1 MYILRYC
8 YVPQSIDEEA
18 ILALMVHQRLCQ
30 LTLQRSMRH
39 KHRRRAQELRLQKL
53 RDQQKS
59 INNQQRQQLQQ
70 HTTNGTTV
78 VNLYDE
84 NKNDDQNQ
92 NKDQR
97 EKPSQTED
105 KNDQNDDD
113 DEEESKTVNIKDST
127 EEMATTTT
135 KLQEMID
142 SQTQIVNSKYILA
155 DDETLRI
162 ESENLLSLL
171 FLTILLSVKREFYPL
186 SKCILRSLNEKQIDC
201 SRWYKY
207 ALSLYGNNQLNEC
220 IRACHHSLQNDT
232 TINVTSYN
240 MNKTDLKILRHH
252 FILSACLLA
261 TRSALLLHD
270 HKSALSYGRAGVRL
284 SLDKDY
290 LSATSSSNNDNKMMI
305 LIDQR
310 SIAYLLFSI
319 ACSQSAYSKSLS
331 SFEDRKSLHKLAMK
345 SIIRAC
351 ILSPRNQTIVF
362 NLALC
367 RADLGDIEGSL
378 DDIRSLLQNLHPYHA
393 ESWHL
398 LSLLLSSKRKWMES
412 YRAIDQSLRY
422 CTFISS
428 SSLNKFNRKNYHS
441 LRIFYKY
448 KLKLTKIKIL
458 MKQNR
463 ISSPLQIFNELC
475 KSLDFNERFYKMTK
489 LPNSH
494 KLCPLFQPISNK
506 NDELISFVQSST
518 NNNNLSGN
526 NAANKHTLYSLLLLR
541 LEYILTLT
549 SFYLMENVSAS
560 KYAFHCMEF
569 ALQFFGSST
578 LNDETTKKH
587 ILSDIYYK
595 LGECCESLQQLSL
608 ALSHYKTAISYD
620 SSHYKSLIGQSRIYL
635 LNNKLLQSK
644 SYLDTALKI
653 NAYSSKAW
661 SVLAQIQ
668 QQQKLFD
675 KASNSYLT
683 SLELQRDEPIESYEN
698 IPRWL
703 P

>member
-1 MYILRYC
+1 
-8 YVPQSIDEEA
+8 
-18 ILALMVHQRLCQ
+18 
-30 LTLQRSMRH
+30 MRH

-53 RDQQKS
+53 REQQKS
-59 INNQQRQQLQQ
+59 INYQQQLSQQ
-70 HTTNGTTV
+70 TTEHANNGGS
-78 VNLYDE
+78 VNIYDE
-84 NKNDDQNQ
+84 DDEE
-92 NKDQR
+92 NKDDI
-97 EKPSQTED
+97 KTNNKDDTE
-105 KNDQNDDD
+105 N
-113 DEEESKTVNIKDST
+113 EESKTINVKESIDVVYGAHSAHSH
-127 EEMATTTT
+127 EA
-135 KLQEMID
+135 ID
-142 SQTQIVNSKYILA
+142 SQNSDIISAAHTSQFVNTKYILA
-155 DDETLRI
+155 DDETSQI
-162 ESENLLSLL
+162 EGENLLSLL

-232 TINVTSYN
+232 TIELSSYVSGIN
-240 MNKTDLKILRHH
+240 SNGITKKILRHH

-270 HKSALSYGRAGVRL
+270 TKSALSYGRAGVRL
-284 SLDKDY
+284 SLDKNY
-290 LSATSSSNNDNKMMI
+290 LTACNQGRHYI
-305 LIDQR
+305 LVDQR
-310 SIAYLLFSI
+310 STAYLLFSI
-319 ACSQSAYSKSLS
+319 ACSQSAYNKTLS
-331 SFEDRKSLHKLAMK
+331 SFEDRKALHKLAMK
-345 SIIRAC
+345 SIIRSC
-351 ILSPRNQTIVF
+351 ILAPRNQTIVF

-412 YRAIDQSLRY
+412 YRAIDQAIRY

-506 NDELISFVQSST
+506 NDELISFVQSKST
-518 NNNNLSGN
+518 NNNSNHG
-526 NAANKHTLYSLLLLR
+526 NKHTLYSLLLLR

-549 SFYLMENVSAS
+549 TFYLQENVSAN

-569 ALQFFGSST
+569 ALQFFGSSI
-578 LNDETTKKH
+578 DENKDNH

-595 LGECCESLQQLSL
+595 LGECCESLNQLSL

-635 LNNKLLQSK
+635 LNNKLLESK

-653 NAYSSKAW
+653 NAYSSSAW

-668 QQQKLFD
+668 ERQKLFE

-683 SLELQRDEPIESYEN
+683 CLELQRDQAIESYEN
-698 IPRWL
+698 VPRWL